1 MSTPSNPH
9 APTSQQLHANGPWLT
24 HSRTLSRDRSP
35 SPTLSASR
43 QNRSRQSTGTGD
55 FSAGDDLGRTI
66 SKGYQEIQKRTLTKW
81 INVQLDKVGDSIT
94 NIETDLRDGRKLL
107 SLLSVVAKEPAP
119 KPEKR
124 TTRIHQISN
133 INQLFSFLEKQTGP
147 GALPDI
153 GSEAIVNGDLKNTLV
168 LTYFIMLK
176 YQIQLILTDEDGAFV
191 KAMPKIDR
199 NSTDLSIEPSSPLPS
214 LSSAL
219 TGKRS
224 SRSVETGEKAQSSS
238 SSEAKMA
245 LLYWVRL
252 QLEDYVAVHILPEIQ
267 DFSRSWRTGIA
278 FCLLIHRHD
287 PSLLPDI
294 LTDHINRD
302 TSERQVCFDLLNT
315 AFELATTHMN
325 IPRYLEPEDLTDVD
339 YPHEPSVML
348 YVSAYYSSM
357 SKQQRDDPSKEEARA
372 NERKRAIR
380 QVFGHVQPMSLNTQ
394 LPLLTLE
401 TSTPIQPPDKLPSAK
416 ESPSLPVDV
425 PEISV
430 VSKNTL
436 TTAHLAMADQ
446 LERLDDLWK
455 SIRPSQETENLHP
468 LDGSLAQAQSYC
480 QAVTMATE
488 ETYRLG
494 EAIQVADPPV
504 ELSTA
509 YQSLVE
515 LQQDKQRDST
525 AFERG
530 VSFLHITQAMIDELE
545 LVHQMMNDNQQ
556 SITDQAIRHLEERVA
571 MVSATIDAVK
581 EEYSSLLGQ
590 DDGEDD
596 EKEYYRRT
604 EDEQRFFD
612 HLQTVEERYETVQ
625 DWVDQVRVWFVE
637 AERIRKWIGERID
650 LIETRNELHP
660 IDPLG
665 QEILL
670 EDDEIIQLHSEQ
682 EKLKRECERFNGN
695 DMTRLRLHVKTLTVA
710 ERDRELSPADTSTI
724 EITLTTLNMLNQL
737 MDLLQKRTTVLD
749 LALLRVKWEAL
760 FGKAVEWIVS
770 TDEDMDVF
778 LDGKARW
785 SEKEDS
791 YEAGIEQVIQ
801 TLVSLE
807 NRIADFDSGTYSHV
821 LEAYQETEDLAA
833 TALPEHLEC
842 RQSGFEKAFEDLM
855 KRSSFS
861 RKVVEQ
867 LLSVIHAVNQFKQL
881 REEGEALRQAML
893 DSADHCTRSSDDEI
907 FAEKVQAFKENSAHV
922 ITHVGTRVPYP
933 AVPEMSTAMGRR
945 DSYHNQMTNE
955 AIRSTISAHGMSLAL
970 IADGLDQLLKSR
982 HSIISLQQR
991 ASLAY
996 DEMAK
1001 VTQWMEERAR
1011 ALSKTRLD
1019 QNEDCRMEEE
1029 EVSRL
1034 EKERDGIAVRLSQM
1048 EEDDLTRLRESV
1060 RLLED
1065 EVDASNAVAIDRNA
1079 LVNSIERLDRA
1090 HSHLQELLAHRAS
1103 ALDILKKRIAWETQ
1117 WSRTNQWIITIA
1129 RKLWDFTAKKAR
1141 YDPIKDNVDKPSYAN
1156 DKENMQAWQS
1166 LQDKVTEIGDRH
1178 LQLTNDHF
1186 QALADCYA
1194 EQDSNEAMPDSMND
1208 RQNEQQERYEE
1219 LQHLSSHAADLMTQ
1233 RSTITEFLLRVQ
1245 DCHHEGEKIRDLI
1258 TKMMR
1263 RIMEQDARP
1272 LDARVTSFKEEIRR
1286 VWQECGKTMP
1296 FPVFRGQLLLPL
1308 QPAEVSNSTHTRQQI
1323 RALLERKQQ
1332 ELQQLESTIDDLLK
1346 AYQEAD
1352 SMKSLVSQYD
1362 QEAARLRHWIE
1373 ENSERLQHQHIDV
1386 AAETI
1391 PDLTATNLERRWE
1404 HQNELCGALEQ
1415 FEAGEVKTLH
1425 DNIAALIEES
1435 IKKKKNRTVD
1445 VSSAARSLG
1454 EVMTSIA
1461 QLKQNLSHQSVTL
1474 EAAMR
1479 RSVWEKKVEEGLGH
1493 LETMNEQLRH
1503 FTTKKNQWIA
1513 QDNLSE
1519 EHVHILESDLA
1530 QLVSQRDVFEDTLLP
1545 EIQATYEDFIAY
1557 FPRLARPMAT
1567 PDHIEASMEG
1577 LNRSSVRFQEQLTSR
1592 TKELELIQQRSEWEQ
1607 IVRDALLYL
1616 SKEEATIE
1624 SFVED
1629 KARWHPNADM
1639 HENDEER
1646 LRTEWVGLRDRFESY
1661 QQSTTLPLKQRFD
1674 ALREMAT
1681 MYNASLVSE
1690 ALAKRMEEMDGAEKR
1705 LDSGL
1710 AFSNKVV
1717 TQRCL
1722 VASFILRTAQ
1732 LEQSAELIREEFMA
1746 SKEQAES
1753 NTERLELFKA
1763 GIQDVRENLAGSI
1776 PYPVRSIDNTMGRLK
1791 DETTNSVI
1799 KDTVETR
1806 HRRLDEL
1813 SSSLQLLLES
1823 KERISRRRMSL
1834 HTYQQ
1839 QVEACEA
1846 WIGSRRELLQTH
1858 LETDYTKQDA
1868 LQLKETVS
1876 LADSIETAMNAH
1888 ENVFTVLKSTFEKC
1902 KAAFDEQLAE
1912 EGDEA
1917 LIKEFNAIAP
1927 LQSHLDNSWATLMT
1941 EAATATKVISAALV
1955 PAQLEERL
1963 ETLIAAIDLLQSAMT
1978 QTDSADLTDECLA
1991 QWQKSVDDLEVK
2003 SFHGIQS
2010 DLEENQSKIASDKA
2024 DKLSSQLEKCGE
2036 GILAIRSTLAGL
2048 YDVVNVNRL
2057 KRTYNENMV
2066 LLQEKMAQL
2075 QLLLENA
2082 LDHCKQLD
2090 DSNEV
2095 RISQQHNLGSLS
2107 KEIKRDMNDS
2117 KESYDDVCGYHHLIK
2132 SQGYHGDLQESQ
2144 ALIDKSWQDVQNQGL
2159 VLTNHITRVA
2169 TWINCL
2175 DKLDQFQANLLATRA
2190 SLEKSLA
2197 AEKGPSLWTGVS
2209 KAIEK
2214 VNAGL
2219 DGMVLVGEGEDMQ
2232 KDTDNY
2238 NHWKR
2243 RQEELSVLSHQ
2254 LAADLATH
2262 QLSWERAN
2270 LAETFYADIKRLC
2283 VLCEDELEALGHL
2296 NSLQITFK
2304 TEAMEEAVQRNSISL
2319 ARLHDTYD
2327 SCKEEVDCLV
2337 NQQESNLATDL
2348 GQTIT
2353 ELEEATTPLV
2363 DLMKTWYT
2371 NMVFQDDCLDLLR
2384 ETTKHSQ
2391 QGDVIQSSLED
2402 LKSVVSGEPA
2412 QSDRPSLDLAEI
2424 DQLYES
2430 LDESVVSFTSDG
2442 DLLQEK
2448 LKNHVDGQGG
2458 PLADGVS
2465 LRQETII
2472 NAWNDLKQ
2480 LVIDT
2485 RARMEEVQKRRQLAT
2500 KLSEALRYVGDM
2512 KDRVNALQL
2521 TGKCVNTEEEE
2532 LQKTQDEID
2541 ESLGRKTA
2549 DIDSILATFTDPIQ
2563 KFVAQRTKLTVE
2575 IEELRQL
2582 IQSKQK
2588 QAVEEGN
2595 VAGFSRL
2602 MERLDALLGQL
2613 STAIDLAAPHNASLV
2628 NNKFNKTELQ
2638 TLMRNLVAS
2647 YKKLGP
2653 GITGI
2658 LNESKEEAQ
2667 KQLFDD
2673 NDQVS
2678 DRLAKAI
2685 ARWGKLQAA
2694 AAARERELQTCIT
2707 KLDHEFFTK
2716 LAMAK
2721 SNPRKQTRHLKETPS
2736 ASPLKRVSG
2745 QPQRQQLSSA
2755 VSPLP
2760 MLGSRRM
2767 SNNGSLGVTDQDNR
2781 SASTIRRSQTPT
2793 VGAHPS
2799 SAKPRASGYVP
2810 DPNSKLDVALGQIV
2824 NESPY
2829 RLKVKMVPG
2838 EVGKYWFGEE
2848 SPRLVYCRIL
2858 SSQLVMV
2865 RVGGGWVELSKF
2877 LRDHGLTDGVVTPR
2891 GDGQNSSSSS
2901 CDGAPFQEV
2910 HIQTVRAVSPS
2921 GRVMIRGGG
2930 FGAAAGPSGVNAVNG
2945 TSSSL
2950 APTRSSSKSSSSRS
2964 RSPVPTGFVDGDK
2977 YVRVDELGNQ
2987 MMVRMTKAEEGAKM
3001 PIITK
3006 KRPA

>member
-1 MSTPSNPH
+1 MH
-9 APTSQQLHANGPWLT
+9 L
-24 HSRTLSRDRSP
+24 
-35 SPTLSASR
+35 
-43 QNRSRQSTGTGD
+43 
-55 FSAGDDLGRTI
+55 
-66 SKGYQEIQKRTLTKW
+66 
-81 INVQLDKVGDSIT
+81 
-94 NIETDLRDGRKLL
+94 LR
-107 SLLSVVAKEPAP
+107 
-119 KPEKR
+119 
-124 TTRIHQISN
+124 
-133 INQLFSFLEKQTGP
+133 
-147 GALPDI
+147 
-153 GSEAIVNGDLKNTLV
+153 
-168 LTYFIMLK
+168 
-176 YQIQLILTDEDGAFV
+176 
-191 KAMPKIDR
+191 
-199 NSTDLSIEPSSPLPS
+199 
-214 LSSAL
+214 
-219 TGKRS
+219 KRS
-224 SRSVETGEKAQSSS
+224 
-238 SSEAKMA
+238 
-245 LLYWVRL
+245 
-252 QLEDYVAVHILPEIQ
+252 
-267 DFSRSWRTGIA
+267 
-278 FCLLIHRHD
+278 
-287 PSLLPDI
+287 
-294 LTDHINRD
+294 LT
-302 TSERQVCFDLLNT
+302 
-315 AFELATTHMN
+315 
-325 IPRYLEPEDLTDVD
+325 
-339 YPHEPSVML
+339 
-348 YVSAYYSSM
+348 
-357 SKQQRDDPSKEEARA
+357 
-372 NERKRAIR
+372 
-380 QVFGHVQPMSLNTQ
+380 
-394 LPLLTLE
+394 
-401 TSTPIQPPDKLPSAK
+401 
-416 ESPSLPVDV
+416 
-425 PEISV
+425 
-430 VSKNTL
+430 
-436 TTAHLAMADQ
+436 
-446 LERLDDLWK
+446 
-455 SIRPSQETENLHP
+455 
-468 LDGSLAQAQSYC
+468 
-480 QAVTMATE
+480 
-488 ETYRLG
+488 
-494 EAIQVADPPV
+494 
-504 ELSTA
+504 
-509 YQSLVE
+509 
-515 LQQDKQRDST
+515 
-525 AFERG
+525 
-530 VSFLHITQAMIDELE
+530 
-545 LVHQMMNDNQQ
+545 
-556 SITDQAIRHLEERVA
+556 
-571 MVSATIDAVK
+571 
-581 EEYSSLLGQ
+581 
-590 DDGEDD
+590 
-596 EKEYYRRT
+596 
-604 EDEQRFFD
+604 
-612 HLQTVEERYETVQ
+612 
-625 DWVDQVRVWFVE
+625 
-637 AERIRKWIGERID
+637 
-650 LIETRNELHP
+650 
-660 IDPLG
+660 
-665 QEILL
+665 
-670 EDDEIIQLHSEQ
+670 
-682 EKLKRECERFNGN
+682 
-695 DMTRLRLHVKTLTVA
+695 
-710 ERDRELSPADTSTI
+710 
-724 EITLTTLNMLNQL
+724 
-737 MDLLQKRTTVLD
+737 LD
-749 LALLRVKWEAL
+749 LAMLRVKWEAL
-760 FGKAVEWIVS
+760 FGTAVEWIVS

-791 YEAGIEQVIQ
+791 YESGIEQVIQ
-801 TLVSLE
+801 TLVNLE

-907 FAEKVQAFKENSAHV
+907 FAEKVQAFKESSAHV

-933 AVPEMSTAMGRR
+933 SVPEMSTAMGRR
-945 DSYHNQMTNE
+945 DAYHNQMTNE
-955 AIRSTISAHGMSLAL
+955 AIKSTISAHGMSLAL

-996 DEMAK
+996 DEMGK

-1034 EKERDGIAVRLSQM
+1034 EKERDGIAVRLNQM
-1048 EEDDLTRLRESV
+1048 EEDDLTRLREIV
-1060 RLLED
+1060 RSLED
-1065 EVDASNAVAIDRNA
+1065 EVDASNAVAIDRSA
-1079 LVNSIERLDRA
+1079 LVNSIERLDRTHA
-1090 HSHLQELLAHRAS
+1090 HLQELLAHRAS
-1103 ALDILKKRIAWETQ
+1103 ALDILKKRISWETQ

-1166 LQDKVTEIGDRH
+1166 LHDKVVEIGDRH
-1178 LQLTNDHF
+1178 LQLTNDQF
-1186 QALADCYA
+1186 QALSDCYA
-1194 EQDSNEAMPDSMND
+1194 EQDSNETMPSSMND
-1208 RQNEQQERYEE
+1208 RQNEQQQRYEE

-1272 LDARVTSFKEEIRR
+1272 LDTRVTAFKEEIRR
-1286 VWQECGKTMP
+1286 VWQECGKSMP
-1296 FPVFRGQLLLPL
+1296 FPVFRGQLLLSL
-1308 QPAEVSNSTHTRQQI
+1308 QPAEVSNSTHIRQQI

-1332 ELQQLESTIDDLLK
+1332 ELQQLENTIDDLLK

-1362 QEAARLRHWIE
+1362 QEAARLRLWIE

-1386 AAETI
+1386 AAEVIT
-1391 PDLTATNLERRWE
+1391 DLTPENLESRWK

-1425 DNIAALIEES
+1425 DSIATLIEES
-1435 IKKKKNRTVD
+1435 MKKKKNRTVD
-1445 VSSAARSLG
+1445 VSSAAHSLG
-1454 EVMTSIA
+1454 EVMNSIA

-1493 LETMNEQLRH
+1493 LETMNEQLRQ
-1503 FTTKKNQWIA
+1503 FTSKKNQWIA

-1519 EHVHILESDLA
+1519 EHVYTLESDLA
-1530 QLVSQRDVFEDTLLP
+1530 QLVAQRDVFEDALLP

-1577 LNRSSVRFQEQLTSR
+1577 LNRSSARFQEQLTSR

-1607 IVRDALLYL
+1607 VVRDALSYL
-1616 SKEEATIE
+1616 SKGEAAIE

-1629 KARWHPNADM
+1629 KARWHPNAEM
-1639 HENDEER
+1639 QEEDEER
-1646 LRTEWVGLRDRFESY
+1646 LRAEWVGLRDQFEAY
-1661 QQSTTLPLKQRFD
+1661 QQSTTLPLKQQFD
-1674 ALREMAT
+1674 ALRDMAT

-1710 AFSNKVV
+1710 VFSNKVV

-1722 VASFILRTAQ
+1722 VSAFILRTAQ

-1746 SKEQAES
+1746 SKEQAET

-1763 GIQDVRENLAGSI
+1763 GIEDVRENLAGSI
-1776 PYPVRSIDNTMGRLK
+1776 PYPVRSPDNTMGRLK

-1876 LADSIETAMNAH
+1876 LADSIETAMTAH
-1888 ENVFTVLKSTFEKC
+1888 ENVFTVLKNTFEKC

-1917 LIKEFNAIAP
+1917 LVKEFNAIAP
-1927 LQSHLDNSWATLMT
+1927 LQNHLDNSWKTLLT
-1941 EAATATKVISAALV
+1941 EAATATKIISAALV

-1963 ETLIAAIDLLQSAMT
+1963 ESLIAAIENLQEAMAK
-1978 QTDSADLTDECLA
+1978 TDSTDLTDECLA
-1991 QWQKSVDDLEVK
+1991 QWQKSVDDLEIK
-2003 SFHGIQS
+2003 SFHGIQV
-2010 DLEENQSKIASDKA
+2010 DLEENRSKITETKVDQ
-2024 DKLSSQLEKCGE
+2024 LSTQLEKCGE

-2075 QLLLENA
+2075 QKLLENA

-2090 DSNEV
+2090 ASSEV
-2095 RISQQHNLGSLS
+2095 RILQQHDLGSLS

-2117 KESYDDVCGYHHLIK
+2117 KEAYDDVCGYHHLIK

-2144 ALIDKSWQDVQNQGL
+2144 NLIDESWKEVQNRSL
-2159 VLTNHITRVA
+2159 ALASHVTRVA
-2169 TWINCL
+2169 TWISCL
-2175 DKLDQFQANLLATRA
+2175 DKLDQFQADLSVTRA
-2190 SLEKSLA
+2190 NLEQALT
-2197 AEKGPSLWTGVS
+2197 AEKGPGLWTGVS
-2209 KAIEK
+2209 KTIDK
-2214 VNAGL
+2214 VNTGL
-2219 DGMVLVGEGEDMQ
+2219 DGMANVGEGEDMQ
-2232 KDTDNY
+2232 TDKDNY
-2238 NHWKR
+2238 SHWKH
-2243 RQEELSVLSHQ
+2243 RQEELFALTHQ
-2254 LAADLATH
+2254 LAADLSTH
-2262 QLSWERAN
+2262 QLSWEREN
-2270 LAETFYADIKRLC
+2270 LAETFHADIKRLC
-2283 VLCEDELEALGHL
+2283 MLCEDELESLRHL
-2296 NSLQITFK
+2296 NSLQT
-2304 TEAMEEAVQRNSISL
+2304 TLETNAMEEVVQKNSITL

-2337 NQQESNLATDL
+2337 GQQGKELATSL

-2353 ELEEATTPLV
+2353 EVEETTAPLI
-2363 DLMKTWYT
+2363 DLMDTWNT
-2371 NMVFQDDCLDLLR
+2371 NMTIQDDCLDLLR
-2384 ETTKHSQ
+2384 ETTKHVQ

-2402 LKSVVSGEPA
+2402 LKSVVSGKPV
-2412 QSDRPSLDLAEI
+2412 QPDRPSLDLAEI

-2430 LDESVVSFTSDG
+2430 LDESVASFTSEG
-2442 DLLQEK
+2442 DNLQKK
-2448 LKNHVDGQGG
+2448 LKNYVDGHGG
-2458 PLADGVS
+2458 SLADGVS
-2465 LRQETII
+2465 VRQETII
-2472 NAWNDLKQ
+2472 NAWSDLKQ

-2485 RARMEEVQKRRQLAT
+2485 RARMEEAQKRRQVAT

-2512 KDRVNALQL
+2512 KDRVNALQF
-2521 TGKCVNTEEEE
+2521 TGKSVNTEEEE

-2541 ESLGRKTA
+2541 QRLGRKTA
-2549 DIDSILATFTDPIQ
+2549 DIDELLANLTDVDQTLIVQ
-2563 KFVAQRTKLTVE
+2563 RAQLTVD
-2575 IEELRQL
+2575 IEELREL
-2582 IQSKQK
+2582 IQNKQR
-2588 QAVEEGN
+2588 QAAEEGN
-2595 VAGFSRL
+2595 VAEFSRL

-2613 STAIDLAAPHNASLV
+2613 STAIDMAAPHNASLV
-2628 NNKFNKTELQ
+2628 NNKFNRPELQ
-2638 TLMRNLVAS
+2638 ALMRNLITA

-2653 GITGI
+2653 GITSI
-2658 LNESKEEAQ
+2658 LSESKEEAQ
-2667 KQLFDD
+2667 KQFLDD
-2673 NDQVS
+2673 NDRVS

-2694 AAARERELQTCIT
+2694 AAARERELQTCIS

-2721 SNPRKQTRHLKETPS
+2721 SNPRKQARQAKEAPP
-2736 ASPLKRVSG
+2736 ASPLKRVAG
-2745 QPQRQQLSSA
+2745 QPQRQQLSA
-2755 VSPLP
+2755 GTASPLP
-2760 MLGSRRM
+2760 ML
-2767 SNNGSLGVTDQDNR
+2767 NNR
-2781 SASTIRRSQTPT
+2781 SVSSIRRSQTPT
-2793 VGAHPS
+2793 GISHPPT
-2799 SAKPRASGYVP
+2799 AKPRASGYVP
-2810 DPNSKLDVALGQIV
+2810 DPNSTLDVALGQIV

-2858 SSQLVMV
+2858 PSKLVMV

-2877 LRDHGLTDGVVTPR
+2877 LSDHGLTDGVVTPR
-2891 GDGQNSSSSS
+2891 NDGQNTPSTL
-2901 CDGAPFQEV
+2901 CDGAPFQEI
-2910 HIQTVRAVSPS
+2910 HLQTVRAVSPS

-2930 FGAAAGPSGVNAVNG
+2930 LGISSETSGINTVNG

-2950 APTRSSSKSSSSRS
+2950 APSRSSSKSSSSQS
-2964 RSPVPTGFVDGDK
+2964 RSTIPTGFVDGDK

-2987 MMVRMTKAEEGAKM
+2987 MMVKMKRAEEGAKM
-3001 PIITK
+3001 PTVSK
-3006 KRPA
+3006 KKPT